1 MSISC
6 LFQLYGI
13 TGVLP
18 DHVSGS
24 TNVFYPT
31 RYIGLQ
37 MSDINYPSET
47 IQNDAVAH

>member
-1 MSISC
+1 MSIPC

-18 DHVSGS
+18 DYVSGS
-24 TNVFYPT
+24 TNAFYP

-37 MSDINYPSET
+37 MSVISYPSET
-47 IQNDAVAH
+47 IQKDAVGH

>member
-18 DHVSGS
+18 DYVSGS
-24 TNVFYPT
+24 TNACHPT

-37 MSDINYPSET
+37 MSVISYPSET
-47 IQNDAVAH
+47 IQKDAVGH